1 MKPLGGTRSKLKYK
15 SAPAES
21 NQKPPAGVRREL
33 AGGYGWPRAGR
44 RRASRNGTFP
54 RQVGY
59 VFPTGG
65 PFKDG
70 DEASRCNILSPMAEP
85 KCDCLAVDQARP
97 DLERLHRLDDQGI
110 ARRPVVAVAR
120 QEPYSDR
127 DRVTARHHAVA
138 VVLDLVDP
146 LRTRRRRVG

>member
-70 DEASRCNILSPMAEP
+70 DEAASPLQGRILRWTGRGVRFCFLFDLPF
-85 KCDCLAVDQARP
+85 QACRHSSLKGLNNNGLQLVVRNPSATNQLGDTIRP
-97 DLERLHRLDDQGI
+97 GGTNR
-110 ARRPVVAVAR
+110 
-120 QEPYSDR
+120 
-127 DRVTARHHAVA
+127 
-138 VVLDLVDP
+138 
-146 LRTRRRRVG
+146 